1 MFYKLLEAIK
11 EKKIFK
17 RNKIQLKEKILAI
30 ILYLAGLSLRSITEK
45 YGLIKASRESVRIWV
60 HKLERLVY
68 HGPPKYRKIIAID
81 ETKTKINGKLIY
93 LWAAI
98 DINTK
103 EIIAIYVSYQ
113 RSSIDA
119 YIFLRIVLKNCLNKP
134 LILIDKGPWYLWALN
149 RLGLNYIH
157 ITFGKRNSIERY
169 FRTLKER
176 LKGFYNN
183 INAKVRRILA
193 INAMVQI
200 FTYNYNYLRI
210 HQTLGK
216 TPLG

>member
-1 MFYKLLEAIK
+1 MDAFKRLLEAIK
-11 EKKIFK
+11 ENKIFK

-30 ILYLAGLSLRSITEK
+30 ILYSGLSLRSINEK
-45 YGLIKASRESVRIWV
+45 YKIIKASRESVRIWI
-60 HKLERLVY
+60 HKLEELVY
-68 HGPPKYRKIIAID
+68 YGPPKYRKIIAI
-81 ETKTKINGKLIY
+81 E
-93 LWAAI
+93 

-103 EIIAIYVSYQ
+103 EIIAIYASYQ
-113 RSSIDA
+113 RSCIDA

-149 RLGLNYIH
+149 KLGLEYKH
-157 ITFGKRNSIERY
+157 ITFGKRNS
-169 FRTLKER
+169 KER

-183 INAKVRRILA
+183 INAKSILA

-210 HQTLGK
+210 H
-216 TPLG
+216 

>member
-1 MFYKLLEAIK
+1 M
-11 EKKIFK
+11 
-17 RNKIQLKEKILAI
+17 
-30 ILYLAGLSLRSITEK
+30 
-45 YGLIKASRESVRIWV
+45 
-60 HKLERLVY
+60 
-68 HGPPKYRKIIAID
+68 
-81 ETKTKINGKLIY
+81 
-93 LWAAI
+93 
-98 DINTK
+98 
-103 EIIAIYVSYQ
+103 
-113 RSSIDA
+113 
-119 YIFLRIVLKNCLNKP
+119 
-134 LILIDKGPWYLWALN
+134 N